1 MLARNDRGK
10 IVAIVEY
17 KRRIVKKII
26 QQIDSMKLRDP
37 AARSRWEIVFSYP
50 GFHILFFYRTA
61 SCLWHHRLYFLA
73 RWVSHWGR
81 WCTGIEIH
89 PAAKIGKRLFIDHG
103 MGVVIGETA
112 EIEDD
117 VTLYH
122 AVTLGGVAPA
132 VNALSQINRKRHP
145 TLKNGVIIGAG
156 AQILGP
162 ITIGRNARVG
172 ANAVVLHDVPED
184 TTVSG
189 IPARALHKPHHAAN
203 KFAAYGIPDHHIP
216 DPILHILENQQQE
229 ILELKKKMDMFMTV
243 KDR

>member
-1 MLARNDRGK
+1 M
-10 IVAIVEY
+10 
-17 KRRIVKKII
+17 
-26 QQIDSMKLRDP
+26 
-37 AARSRWEIVFSYP
+37 
-50 GFHILFFYRTA
+50 
-61 SCLWHHRLYFLA
+61 
-73 RWVSHWGR
+73 
-81 WCTGIEIH
+81 
-89 PAAKIGKRLFIDHG
+89 
-103 MGVVIGETA
+103 
-112 EIEDD
+112 
-117 VTLYH
+117 
-122 AVTLGGVAPA
+122 
-132 VNALSQINRKRHP
+132 
-145 TLKNGVIIGAG
+145 IIGAG